1 MSTKNE
7 NTDLFQSSQ
16 LTLLISYTI
25 FATVLVVE
33 SLLLDWEKWPL
44 LIIVVGI
51 SMAWFL
57 HIRNNTPPVVRLWV
71 YAILMMGCFFFY
83 GVHKTSTFD
92 LALVMA
98 GIIMINTLSGKKSI
112 ITLS

>member
-51 SMAWFL
+51 S
-57 HIRNNTPPVVRLWV
+57 
-71 YAILMMGCFFFY
+71 
-83 GVHKTSTFD
+83 
-92 LALVMA
+92 
-98 GIIMINTLSGKKSI
+98 
-112 ITLS
+112 